1 MKYRRLGSSGLTVS
15 VVGLGTNN
23 FGQRIDYNQT
33 EAVIKQA
40 IDAGINFFDTSNT
53 YGEGRSEEFIGKALK
68 GSRDKVLLA
77 SKVANAVSEA
87 PNQHGTSRKH
97 ILAQVEVSLKR
108 LQTDYLDL
116 YQLHF
121 YDPNT
126 PLEETLRT
134 LDDLVRQG
142 KVRYLGCCNFAAW
155 QVAQA
160 MGAARMLNLEP
171 FVGVET
177 EYNMLKRGIEKELFP
192 CVQRYRLG
200 ILPYYPLASGFL
212 TGKYKR
218 GDEAPD
224 DTRLGFFRKRADVT
238 LTDENFAVLAQLE
251 AFAAQRGRSLTELAV
266 AWLLAHPEIS
276 SVIAGVSKPEQV
288 ATNIKGI
295 DWQLT
300 PADMEELDG
309 VLQALAHM
317 WHVATPHMRPFK
329 PS

>member
-23 FGQRIDYNQT
+23 FGQRTDYSQT

-40 IDAGINFFDTSNT
+40 IDAGINFLDTSNT

-77 SKVANAVSEA
+77 SKVANIVREG

-97 ILAQVEVSLKR
+97 ILEQINLSLQR

-121 YDPNT
+121 YDPHT
-126 PLEETLRT
+126 PLEESLRT

-142 KVRYLGCCNFAAW
+142 KVRYPGCCNFAAW

-160 MGAARMLNLEP
+160 MGAAKTLNLEP
-171 FVGVET
+171 LVCVET

-192 CVQRYRLG
+192 CVQHYRLG

-218 GDEAPD
+218 GEEAPA
-224 DTRLGFFRKRADVT
+224 DTRLGFIPKRADAT
-238 LTDENFAVLAQLE
+238 LTEENFAVLERLE
-251 AFAAQRGRSLTELAV
+251 AFAVQRGRSLTELAI
-266 AWLLAHPEIS
+266 AWLLARPEIS

-288 ATNIKGI
+288 AANIKGI

-300 PADMEELDG
+300 PAEMEELDG
-309 VLQALAHM
+309 VLQTLAHT
-317 WHVATPHMRPFK
+317 WHVPTPHMRPFK